1 MWGRCWQDG
10 REGLK
15 LMGRISTGV
24 VVVAVTKGLGRI
36 MCWSIGENAIILL
49 PESLLHRPRSRNL
62 SFWIL
67 LIRAA

>member
-15 LMGRISTGV
+15 SMGRISTGV
-24 VVVAVTKGLGRI
+24 IVVAVAKGLGRI
-36 MCWSIGENAIILL
+36 MCWYVGENAIILL
-49 PESLLHRPRSRNL
+49 LESLLHRPRSRNP

-67 LIRAA
+67 PIRAA